1 MARNCTTL
9 TERPEL
15 NNSIAALVYQV
26 VAYYSIPF
34 LLLLLLQGGRDG
46 WEKVAAAVEIAYHAF
61 NFFVALFIF
70 REYLTDASLSLKQ
83 DLKRNMSTIWISVGL
98 IFIVALV
105 FYNLFSTSYSPF
117 HLSALGALPLTEIEQ
132 FRLSQDVVLTYPLLG
147 TLCMVIL
154 TPFSIGCLYYGAVFA
169 PVCYTRPIL
178 AYFAMALFLAFPRYC
193 NGSTFWIPT
202 EQIILYITQ
211 LPMHIIACR
220 AYQKTDSIW
229 VPIAIHMI
237 VNFFACGLILLF
249 SLLGRM

>member
-1 MARNCTTL
+1 MHKYFPTL

-26 VAYYSIPF
+26 VAYYSLPF
-34 LLLLLLQGGRDG
+34 LLLLLLQGGDAGRD
-46 WEKVAAAVEIAYHAF
+46 KVEAAVEIAYHVF

-83 DLKRNMSTIWISVGL
+83 DLKRNLTTIWVSVGL
-98 IFIVALV
+98 IFLV
-105 FYNLFSTSYSPF
+105 SLVLYNLFAHSFSQLR
-117 HLSALGALPLTEIEQ
+117 LSAHGALPLTEVEL
-132 FRLSQDVVLTYPLLG
+132 FVLPRDVVLTYPLFG
-147 TLCMVIL
+147 TLCMMFL

-193 NGSTFWIPT
+193 NGSTFWVPA

-211 LPMHIIACR
+211 LPLHIIACR
-220 AYQKTDSIW
+220 AYQKSDSIW
-229 VPIAIHMI
+229 VPIAIHVI
-237 VNFFACGLILLF
+237 VNSFACALILLF
-249 SLLGRM
+249 SMLGRM